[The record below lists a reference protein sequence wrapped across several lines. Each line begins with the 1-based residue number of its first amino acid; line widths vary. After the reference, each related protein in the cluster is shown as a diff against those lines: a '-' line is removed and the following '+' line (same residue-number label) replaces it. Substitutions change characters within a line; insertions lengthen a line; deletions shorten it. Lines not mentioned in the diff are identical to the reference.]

1 MSRGAQPAEEPAE
14 EPAAP
19 AQRGRDETRRRILEA
34 ALELFARDGF
44 DDTTV
49 RAVAARSGVT
59 DAAVFYYFPS
69 KRSLLDALWTIRPER
84 NIRTIAPGP
93 AMTPTRLREI
103 IDETLEF
110 VADNQHL
117 MRLMSCEALGGDKT
131 ARALQQESR
140 ALWRR
145 AIHAHFSAAFDADT
159 ADRATDILHLL
170 IHGVTMLAIM
180 DHGERAGEIFRD
192 SAFREHLWHRAALV
206 VPLSGMEP
214 AS

>member
-1 MSRGAQPAEEPAE
+1 MQGMSREIQPPEDPA
-14 EPAAP
+14 PP

-84 NIRTIAPGP
+84 NLRTLEPGP
-93 AMTPTRLREI
+93 AMTPARLREI
-103 IDETLEF
+103 IDETLDF
-110 VADNQHL
+110 VADNHDVL
-117 MRLMSCEALGGDKT
+117 RLMSYEALSGDKT
-131 ARALQQESR
+131 ASALRQESR

-145 AIHAHFSAAFDADT
+145 AIHAHFAAAFDADT
-159 ADRATDILHLL
+159 ADRATDILHAL
-170 IHGVTMLAIM
+170 IHGVTMRAIM
-180 DHGERAGEIFRD
+180 DHGDRAAEIFRER
-192 SAFREHLWHRAALV
+192 AFREQLWQRAALV

-214 AS
+214 AR